1 MRSWALSCST
11 ARVCIIMPTR
21 SIPEAPKL
29 GRCFSIVGWSR
40 ASRADIVLVY
50 IMAHRPWIA
59 AGFVTVCCQSGQL
72 LWQHMHG
79 LSFTH
84 KSWAESLECIHG
96 PEVTL
101 ATMHTVCE
109 SAAKQCPSWSIVE
122 VANNKLHK
130 LQCMLQLESSSLR
143 ASFKLT
149 LHSGSSPSLSLSTEL
164 KTVDVQ
170 SFWNFWIRSIKIM
183 WPQTYIHSVCTMQCW
198 SCAAH

>member
-29 GRCFSIVGWSR
+29 GRCFSIVGRSR
-40 ASRADIVLVY
+40 TSRADIVLVY
-50 IMAHRPWIA
+50 IMAHRPRIA
-59 AGFVTVCCQSGQL
+59 AGFVTVCCQSRQL

-96 PEVTL
+96 PEVTS
-101 ATMHTVCE
+101 ATMYTVCE

-122 VANNKLHK
+122 VANNKLCCHACFN
-130 LQCMLQLESSSLR
+130 LSHLHYGLLSSWRYTQAVALHCHSQLS
-143 ASFKLT
+143 
-149 LHSGSSPSLSLSTEL
+149 
-164 KTVDVQ
+164 
-170 SFWNFWIRSIKIM
+170 
-183 WPQTYIHSVCTMQCW
+183 
-198 SCAAH
+198 

>member
-1 MRSWALSCST
+1 MCSWALSCST
-11 ARVCIIMPTR
+11 AWVCIIMPTR

-29 GRCFSIVGWSR
+29 GRCFSIVGRSR

-50 IMAHRPWIA
+50 IMAHRLA

-72 LWQHMHG
+72 QLQNMHG

-84 KSWAESLECIHG
+84 KSWAETLECIHG
-96 PEVTL
+96 PEVTS

-122 VANNKLHK
+122 LANNKLCK
-130 LQCMLQLESSSLR
+130 LPCMLHLESSSLR
-143 ASFKLT
+143 ASFKLM

-170 SFWNFWIRSIKIM
+170 SFWNFWICSIMIM
-183 WPQTYIHSVCTMQCW
+183 WPQTYIHSVRAMQCW
-198 SCAAH
+198 